1 MDQEK
6 RISQWIFTL
15 PCVCG
20 HIWMSRGKQWVL
32 GRRGNVPTVTMD
44 FTPQATQYRCLGN
57 QNWAARPKNHQLG
70 SVSPGWWKMWA
81 SLHSPQVSKPLWHMW
96 QAKGQGRQGW
106 FSLCLV
112 EVSNLTFDFLSWKRA
127 VCCISIQWAFLEGQD
142 RPIHLLSNLDLIML
156 ASTFSQKVY
165 EHNSMKDLQK

>member
-6 RISQWIFTL
+6 TISQWIFTL
-15 PCVCG
+15 SCVFD

-96 QAKGQGRQGW
+96 QAKGQGHMGW

-112 EVSNLTFDFLSWKRA
+112 PYVRFLVLKA
-127 VCCISIQWAFLEGQD
+127 CCLLYFYTVGIK
-142 RPIHLLSNLDLIML
+142 PIHLLSNLDLIML

-165 EHNSMKDLQK
+165 EHNSMNDLQK